1 MSTLYIRLPLRT
13 TINSAAAL
21 PMPDCRFALISEQ
34 GRIVDQGTNQLSGLA
49 EHIGAATRVV
59 LIVAA
64 GDVNLLRLPIPPLSD
79 TKLRLALPNLVEEH
93 LLTDPHDCVI
103 VASRKSNGSNG
114 NLRLIAV
121 VQRDWLALIVKTVL
135 SLGANKLVALP
146 AQLCL
151 PLPEAGTAVAAVTD
165 YGADMDVTLR
175 LAENDGMGWLISP
188 LPGQS
193 AAQAVLYG
201 LTTIVPHQLVTLYVD
216 ESSRSA
222 YEELGDEQVTVIPDE
237 WERWVGGAQKL
248 TKSGGLDLMDG
259 LTVRGARTDVN
270 WRRWRWPLGLATALL
285 LVNIFSLNV
294 EWWRMRREASSIRA
308 DMAQSYLVAYPNES
322 VIIDPIAQMKQK
334 IALMERR
341 SGQLGA
347 DDFLVLTAGFGQA
360 WAALPRSAG
369 KNAIIALEYH
379 DRSLLVR
386 LKNAAEA
393 NAIEVQM
400 RSALEANQLTLI
412 KPTSGIWQ
420 IRSIK

>member
-1 MSTLYIRLPLRT
+1 M
-13 TINSAAAL
+13 
-21 PMPDCRFALISEQ
+21 
-34 GRIVDQGTNQLSGLA
+34 
-49 EHIGAATRVV
+49 V